1 MSNENIVFW
10 GVERSVFDGVSDN
23 NRRVKETLLK
33 AVGDHNDDTLT
44 LAQKAVTR
52 IDKDAD
58 RVYVLKQRLLL
69 YEEVE

>member
-1 MSNENIVFW
+1 MSDENIMFW
-10 GVERSVFDGVSDN
+10 GTERSTFEGASGYL
-23 NRRVKETLLK
+23 RRVKETLMR

-58 RVYVLKQRLLL
+58 IIYALKQRLSR
-69 YEEVE
+69 YEKVE